1 MQGIVIVYFCR
12 EENMEVQEFSG
23 SDSEEKEVL
32 RGCGYFVFDDAPNA
46 HYDGEYYIDNSTG
59 AKIKDGNGI
68 FYNESETYEG
78 SFVNGKREGL
88 GHQQFSTGNS
98 YEGSFVNG
106 KFHGLGTYRWERE
119 GRKYEGEW
127 VSNN

>member
-1 MQGIVIVYFCR
+1 
-12 EENMEVQEFSG
+12 MEVQEFSG

-78 SFVNGKREGL
+78 SFVNGK
-88 GHQQFSTGNS
+88 
-98 YEGSFVNG
+98 
-106 KFHGLGTYRWERE
+106 FHGLGTYRWERE